1 MKTEM
6 ITSPKYNIGGHQRE
20 NTCVSSINNLNSAL
34 NKQRELSSDHSK
46 LVNERFKE
54 DGASG
59 NQVACQEEKVRDR
72 FLSPTASIQQIVDP
86 SNKTDVAKKLA
97 YDKSV
102 IKGHITLNDPF
113 KKVANFEKQSERA
126 SKNENM
132 NPDEG
137 SYNSSS
143 NNFMSNANSINSNRT
158 ELERRKQKIDEEINK
173 RIVEEKEKRQK

>member
-1 MKTEM
+1 M
-6 ITSPKYNIGGHQRE
+6 
-20 NTCVSSINNLNSAL
+20 
-34 NKQRELSSDHSK
+34 
-46 LVNERFKE
+46 
-54 DGASG
+54 
-59 NQVACQEEKVRDR
+59 RDR

-86 SNKTDVAKKLA
+86 SNKTDVASTDLLSFIFWGAAFHSLPPLLTLTCAACAPPPEKLA

-158 ELERRKQKIDEEINK
+158 ELERRKQKIDEGS
-173 RIVEEKEKRQK
+173 RLAPRLPR